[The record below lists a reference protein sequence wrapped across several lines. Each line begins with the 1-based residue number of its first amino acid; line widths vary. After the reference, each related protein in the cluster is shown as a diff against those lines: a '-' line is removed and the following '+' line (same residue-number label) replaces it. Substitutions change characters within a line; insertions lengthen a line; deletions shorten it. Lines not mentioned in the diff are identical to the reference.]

1 MSAAELAFAH
11 LNFNGLGRA
20 EICWWS
26 RLKLAMKLTPD
37 IRNLIAAAILQ
48 EEESSLFRAR
58 LGSQLP
64 RLQKRLILPESEPVT
79 ALIGFIEAYIESV
92 PGSISLVTA
101 VSKQRGFHRYV
112 APFLHIAEDY
122 FIQPPGDI
130 NTDSGLE
137 ALLDE
142 AFLAQRLLEEVND
155 YHIGH
160 LGHPLLPVDMT
171 QANIIVHHLLGEPLA
186 NRLENLVQYASSQLL
201 TKEGIWKT
209 PLEDTGST
217 KVWVLENT
225 LSDTEHQIQLRT
237 VPVI

>member
-1 MSAAELAFAH
+1 
-11 LNFNGLGRA
+11 
-20 EICWWS
+20 
-26 RLKLAMKLTPD
+26 
-37 IRNLIAAAILQ
+37 
-48 EEESSLFRAR
+48 
-58 LGSQLP
+58 
-64 RLQKRLILPESEPVT
+64 LILPENEPAS
-79 ALIGFIEAYIESV
+79 ALIGFIAAYIESV

-122 FIQPPGDI
+122 FIQPPNDI

-142 AFLAQRLLEEVND
+142 AFLAHRLLEEVND

-160 LGHPLLPVDMT
+160 LGYPLLPVDMT

-201 TKEGIWKT
+201 NKAGIWKST
-209 PLEDTGST
+209 LQEIGST
-217 KVWVLENT
+217 QVWVLENL
-225 LSDTEHQIQLRT
+225 LSDTEHQIQLRIMPT
-237 VPVI
+237 M

>member
-1 MSAAELAFAH
+1 
-11 LNFNGLGRA
+11 
-20 EICWWS
+20 
-26 RLKLAMKLTPD
+26 MKLTPD

-48 EEESSLFRAR
+48 EEDSSLFRAR
-58 LGSQLP
+58 LGRQLP

-79 ALIGFIEAYIESV
+79 ALLSFIAAYIESV

-101 VSKQRGFHRYV
+101 VSKQLGFHRYV

-122 FIQPPGDI
+122 FIQPPSDI
-130 NTDSGLE
+130 DTDSGLE

-142 AFLAQRLLEEVND
+142 SFLAHRLLEEVND
-155 YHIGH
+155 YHITH

-201 TKEGIWKT
+201 AKAGIWQT
-209 PLEDTGST
+209 TQQETGSSRI
-217 KVWVLENT
+217 WMLENM

-237 VPVI
+237 MPTM